1 MSLSAAFVNFI
12 LAHDGRK
19 KMYSD
24 PAKFEAHLEQMRM
37 ENSRPYVMPEEWD
50 FEVPTEKVSFDG
62 HDCYI
67 LNGGRERA
75 MIYLHGGSA
84 IHQMLKYHYRFIKKV
99 LKCTDITVYLPIYPL
114 APAYTYEAAFKML
127 DSVYD
132 MVLEHHD
139 ASRITVMGDSMGGNL
154 ALAFPQTLVGKR
166 PMCGSIVLLSP
177 WLDMTAEH
185 PDTAEYYKREPRL
198 SLNELRRCA
207 EVWAGGK
214 DLHDPMISPI
224 YGPLEGLPR
233 ISVYVGTR
241 ELLLLD
247 SERLRD
253 RARDENHPLE
263 YHEWKGM
270 THVFPVQPIKE
281 ASMVFP
287 QIISDFA

>member
-99 LKCTDITVYLPIYPL
+99 LKSTDITVYLPIYPL

-166 PMCGSIVLLSP
+166 PM
-177 WLDMTAEH
+177 
-185 PDTAEYYKREPRL
+185 
-198 SLNELRRCA
+198 
-207 EVWAGGK
+207 
-214 DLHDPMISPI
+214 
-224 YGPLEGLPR
+224 
-233 ISVYVGTR
+233 
-241 ELLLLD
+241 
-247 SERLRD
+247 
-253 RARDENHPLE
+253 
-263 YHEWKGM
+263 
-270 THVFPVQPIKE
+270 
-281 ASMVFP
+281 
-287 QIISDFA
+287 